1 MIAFILGIFVGSTLG
16 VFTMALMS
24 MTRED
29 FETYDSAFDD
39 VTNEKHSYV
48 SRKEQRDKR
57 RFN

>member
-39 VTNEKHSYV
+39 VTNEKHNHV
-48 SRKEQRDKR
+48 SWKEQRDKR